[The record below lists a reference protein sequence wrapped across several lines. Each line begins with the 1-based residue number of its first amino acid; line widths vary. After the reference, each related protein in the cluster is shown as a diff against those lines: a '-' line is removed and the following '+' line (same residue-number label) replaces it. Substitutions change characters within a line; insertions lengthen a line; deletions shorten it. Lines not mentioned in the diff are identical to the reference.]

1 MLGMAGA
8 EHATARAAP
17 RPSSKIYMLLC
28 IPGVQA
34 CMKAVSSWEIQIL
47 QATVTGTDLTLA
59 AWGLCLQG
67 SR

>member
-1 MLGMAGA
+1 MQQL
-8 EHATARAAP
+8 ELP
-17 RPSSKIYMLLC
+17 RVPQVKFTCSYASLEI
-28 IPGVQA
+28 QA